1 MSDSSPKRPQKTGP
15 TYRFATDQDGSTEE
29 GSKPQGYLAPFN
41 PTDITAQQAALDM
54 MKLTSE
60 DVLYDLGCGDGRFLF
75 AAFLSVK
82 GGLNC
87 VGVEFDRIYY
97 ERCLTTLATIPPC
110 KDKVTF
116 HHADVCTTDL
126 TPATAIFVYLVPA
139 GLKLIEE
146 KLHSSLRNGV
156 RIASYMFSVPGLTPV
171 KTDSTKGGCKVH
183 FYDSTSL
190 PS

>member
-1 MSDSSPKRPQKTGP
+1 MKVVKYGFYSRKMSLSSPKRPEKTGP

-75 AAFLSVK
+75 AAFLSVQ

-87 VGVEFDRIYY
+87 VGVEVRG
-97 ERCLTTLATIPPC
+97 TGQTLNCGTGGLGRG
-110 KDKVTF
+110 
-116 HHADVCTTDL
+116 TDCQL
-126 TPATAIFVYLVPA
+126 FLMPLA
-139 GLKLIEE
+139 
-146 KLHSSLRNGV
+146 
-156 RIASYMFSVPGLTPV
+156 
-171 KTDSTKGGCKVH
+171 
-183 FYDSTSL
+183 
-190 PS
+190 

>member
-1 MSDSSPKRPQKTGP
+1 MKVVKYGFYSRKMSDSSPKRPQKTGP

-87 VGVEFDRIYY
+87 VGVEVRGTGQNFKLRHW
-97 ERCLTTLATIPPC
+97 RFGAGG
-110 KDKVTF
+110 
-116 HHADVCTTDL
+116 TDCQLFL
-126 TPATAIFVYLVPA
+126 TPLA
-139 GLKLIEE
+139 
-146 KLHSSLRNGV
+146 
-156 RIASYMFSVPGLTPV
+156 
-171 KTDSTKGGCKVH
+171 
-183 FYDSTSL
+183 
-190 PS
+190 